1 MIVLEVKIMA
11 NKVLFFD
18 VDGTLVDSYHG
29 IPDIPEGVKNE
40 LKRIQSLGHK
50 IFVCSGRPKAMMD
63 HRFDDFDGYILA
75 NGGYVEI
82 DGQSI
87 FENRMDYNLCKEVVS
102 VLKSINSAYM
112 LETAKEIY
120 IDYDSQELYDF
131 FNNGVIKVDFIREF
145 DEDEVLKRTIKIEM
159 NVTNKNRDLVIST
172 IDKYFGFVVNYDQ
185 HGSENAFEIYSPTLS
200 KAIGMQKVLEYYG
213 LTQEDTYAFGDG
225 TNDIE
230 MIRFAY
236 CGVAMG
242 NAVDALKEAADI
254 VCEPIQENGLEKI
267 LKELF

>member
-1 MIVLEVKIMA
+1 MSK
-11 NKVLFFD
+11 KVLFFD
-18 VDGTLVDSYHG
+18 VDGTLVDSYNG
-29 IPDIPEGVKNE
+29 VSDIPEGVKNE

-63 HRFDDFDGYILA
+63 ERFKDFDGYILG

-87 FENRMDYNLCKEVVS
+87 YENRMDYELCKEVVS

-112 LETAKEIY
+112 LETAEEIY
-120 IDYDSQELYDF
+120 LDYDSQELYDF
-131 FNNGVIKVDFIREF
+131 FNHGVIPIDFIREF

-159 NVTNKNRDLVIST
+159 NVTNANRDLVIQT
-172 IDKYFGFVVNYDQ
+172 IDKHFGFVLNYDQ

-200 KAIGMQKVLEYYG
+200 KAIGMQQVLNYYG
-213 LTQEDTYAFGDG
+213 FSKEDTYAFGDG

-230 MIRFAY
+230 MVRFAG

-242 NAVDALKEAADI
+242 NAVDSLKEVADI
-254 VCEPIQENGLEKI
+254 VCGPVNENGLEEI

>member
-1 MIVLEVKIMA
+1 MS

-18 VDGTLVDSYHG
+18 VDGTLVDSYNG
-29 IPDIPEGVKNE
+29 IPDIPEGVKRE

-63 HRFDDFDGYILA
+63 NRFVDFDGYILA

-82 DGQSI
+82 DGKSI
-87 FENRMDYNLCKEVVS
+87 FENRMDYHLCKEVVS

-131 FNNGVIKVDFIREF
+131 FNHGVIKVNFIREF
-145 DEDEVLKRTIKIEM
+145 DEEEVLKRTIKIEM
-159 NVTNKNRDLVIST
+159 NVTNKNRDLVINT
-172 IDKYFGFVVNYDQ
+172 INQHFGFVVNYDQ

-200 KAIGMQKVLEYYG
+200 KAIGIQHVLDYYG
-213 LTQEDTYAFGDG
+213 VSKKDTYAFGDG
-225 TNDIE
+225 INDIE
-230 MIRFAY
+230 MIRY
-236 CGVAMG
+236 VNCGVAMG
-242 NAVDALKEAADI
+242 NAVDELKAVADI
-254 VCEPIQENGLEKI
+254 VCEPINVGGLEKV

>member
-1 MIVLEVKIMA
+1 MNK
-11 NKVLFFD
+11 KVLFFD

-29 IPDIPEGVKNE
+29 IPDIPVEVVE
-40 LKRIQSLGHK
+40 QLKRIQSLGHK

-82 DGQSI
+82 DGESI
-87 FENRMDYNLCKEVVS
+87 FENRMDYHLCKEVVD
-102 VLKSINSAYM
+102 VLKSIHSAYM

-120 IDYDSQELYDF
+120 IDYESQELYDF
-131 FNNGVIKVDFIREF
+131 FNQGVIKVDFIREF

-159 NVTNKNRDLVIST
+159 NVTNENRDLVIQA
-172 IDKYFGFVVNYDQ
+172 IDKHFGFVLNYDQ

-200 KAIGMQKVLEYYG
+200 KAIGMQHVLDYYG
-213 LTQEDTYAFGDG
+213 LSREDTYAFGDG
-225 TNDIE
+225 TNDID
-230 MIRFAY
+230 MIKFAG

-242 NAVDALKEAADI
+242 NAVDALKEVSDI
-254 VCEPIQENGLEKI
+254 VCKPIQENGLAEI